1 MFVLTGSKP
10 VKFGQSDFVLVTKG
24 VQNGKFETLR
34 EYQITVIGD
43 RDLCVFINSERETLL
58 LKISSPETL
67 SAENVQWYKSV
78 KLTKV
83 TENANES

>member
-1 MFVLTGSKP
+1 M
-10 VKFGQSDFVLVTKG
+10 
-24 VQNGKFETLR
+24 
-34 EYQITVIGD
+34 IGD

-67 SAENVQWYKSV
+67 SAENVQWYKSL

-83 TENANES
+83 TENANETWRKPTNTLLSFALLS